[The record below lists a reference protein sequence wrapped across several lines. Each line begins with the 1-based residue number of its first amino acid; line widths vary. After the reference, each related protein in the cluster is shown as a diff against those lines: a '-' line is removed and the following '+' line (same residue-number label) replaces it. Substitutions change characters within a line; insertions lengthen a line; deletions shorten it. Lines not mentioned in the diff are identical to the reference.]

1 MKRPSAEIDGSK
13 LLSFP
18 PAPVELMLTRLVFGV
33 LAQPGSAIA
42 AKTSKTSRSRGR
54 GASILGPRIRA
65 RVVVVLIRC
74 SPRPEG
80 GCGVRLPRRVHVL
93 DPTRRWAGR
102 WDCPTCV
109 SDGV

>member
-18 PAPVELMLTRLVFGV
+18 PAPVELTLTRLVFGV

-42 AKTSKTSRSRGR
+42 AKTSKTSRSRRR
-54 GASILGPRIRA
+54 GASILLPRIRA

-74 SPRPEG
+74 PPRRLVS
-80 GCGVRLPRRVHVL
+80 GVRLPCRVHIH
-93 DPTRRWAGR
+93 DPTRRWAG
-102 WDCPTCV
+102 
-109 SDGV
+109 